1 MKIKQ
6 ITEVKYAAPKNVF
19 CVSWPGIPD
28 EDEDKAV
35 TYYDFGTTQAES
47 GIYISEEVVVAV
59 ARTAQ
64 KSLREVR
71 KSVAKYERDEYGGFI
86 DWQRRHK
93 TQPALQAIGRDLF
106 TGERWGYWPP
116 GSDL

>member
-1 MKIKQ
+1 MKLN
-6 ITEVKYAAPKNVF
+6 EVKYVAPKNVF
-19 CVSWPGIPD
+19 CVSWPGLPD
-28 EDEDKAV
+28 EDEEAV
-35 TYYDFGTTQAES
+35 TYYDFGTTQAEH
-47 GIYISEEVVVAV
+47 GIYMSEEVVIAV

-86 DWQRRHK
+86 NWQRTHK
-93 TQPALQAIGRDLF
+93 TQPALQKIGEDLF
-106 TGERWGYWPP
+106 TGEQWGYWPL